1 MTTLQVHIY
10 VLHGGQLTPRMELQ
24 HGGPITD
31 CAFSPD
37 HQYLVAAD
45 ANRRVILYR
54 LPGYEVQPVV
64 TS

>member
-54 LPGYEVQPVV
+54 LPGYEV
-64 TS
+64 